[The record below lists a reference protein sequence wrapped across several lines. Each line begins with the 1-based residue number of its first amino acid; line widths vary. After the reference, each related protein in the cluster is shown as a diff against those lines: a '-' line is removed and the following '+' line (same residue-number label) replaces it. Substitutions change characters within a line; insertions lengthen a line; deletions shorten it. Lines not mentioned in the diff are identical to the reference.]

1 MFTFHRTFSPG
12 ERRGWPAPMPSIL
25 VVDDDA
31 VHREVSRQIF
41 ARFGCEVAA
50 ASSGEEAVLA
60 MRAFGENF
68 QKVADT
74 TVAKR
79 ECQRRLVVMDVH
91 LGQGMDGYVAAEMI
105 KADAAAQ
112 GIPPPHIVIVSG
124 DEPSEVQERCS
135 RCGLDFLPKPVG
147 REQFRN
153 VLSAHG
159 IAV

>member
-1 MFTFHRTFSPG
+1 
-12 ERRGWPAPMPSIL
+12 
-25 VVDDDA
+25 
-31 VHREVSRQIF
+31 
-41 ARFGCEVAA
+41 
-50 ASSGEEAVLA
+50 
-60 MRAFGENF
+60 
-68 QKVADT
+68 
-74 TVAKR
+74 
-79 ECQRRLVVMDVH
+79 
-91 LGQGMDGYVAAEMI
+91 MDGYAAAEMI

>member
-1 MFTFHRTFSPG
+1 
-12 ERRGWPAPMPSIL
+12 MPLIL
-25 VVDDDA
+25 VVDDNC
-31 VHREVSRQIF
+31 VNRQVFRAMI
-41 ARFGCEVAA
+41 ASFGCEVAA

-79 ECQRRLVVMDVH
+79 ECQTRLVVMDVH
-91 LGQGMDGYVAAEMI
+91 LGQGMDGYAAAEMI